1 MKPSSVNLD
10 RLNPNQLK
18 AVKHFEGPILVLAGA
33 GSGKTR
39 VLTTRVAHLISQGI
53 SPLSILAVTF
63 TNKAAEEM
71 RSRVRTLLNE
81 DPHGMWLGTFHALGA
96 RFLRQHGSL
105 LGWTS
110 QFSIYN
116 TQDSVRL
123 VKAISKAIGLDSSR
137 WSPKA
142 LVHGISDLK
151 SQLISPQD
159 FLEEQND
166 GHDMF
171 KRKIADIYPKYQSAL
186 KEQNAFD
193 FDDLLVKPLEMLHA
207 NQRILDNYQSRF
219 EFILVDEFQD
229 TNKAQFEFLRL
240 LSQKHKNL
248 MVVGDDDQSIYGWR
262 GADVK
267 NILEFEQHFC
277 DSQVVK
283 LEQNYRSSGSILA
296 TANAV
301 IQENAKRKGKTLY
314 TEKPSGERITLV
326 ATPGEIDEA
335 RWIADRIEMF
345 LMTGKESTASNIAV
359 LYRTN
364 AQARTFEEVF
374 RRKGLPYQIIGGVR
388 FYERREIQDVL
399 GYLRLISNPKDQVA
413 FERIVNYPRR
423 GIGGKS
429 LERLKDWALSNET
442 GLLESTI
449 EAKNIPGM
457 PKRGAASL
465 VEFGTLIQKYSSIAF
480 STPIGELLGLLV
492 EELDVFSALGIEG
505 PEGEDRANNVREL
518 IAGAHDF
525 MANRVPGSDELINDG
540 FSELDLFLQ
549 EVALIIDIDNHD
561 VSSEKITLMTL
572 HSAKGLEFPT
582 VFISGLEEGL
592 FPLHRAYDT
601 IDELEEE
608 RRLFYVGITRAQDRL
623 LLTRAGRRRR
633 AGEIVHASASTF
645 LKAIPKSLVNRS
657 GNLMDGGKPELHLR
671 SSAVR
676 SAAAEARK
684 NRIFGAGVTENEDYV
699 TEEQEFVE
707 DQEFNQDLP
716 RLVEGER
723 VVHDKFGSGVVRSV
737 SGFGRDLKVAV
748 YFDGAGEKKLL
759 ARYAGLK
766 KDY

>member
-10 RLNPNQLK
+10 RLNPSQLE
-18 AVKHFEGPILVLAGA
+18 AVKHFKGPMLVLAGA

-39 VLTTRVAHLISQGI
+39 VLTTRVAYLISQGI

-63 TNKAAEEM
+63 TNKAAGEM

-105 LGWTS
+105 IGWTS

-123 VKAISKAIGLDSSR
+123 VKAISKSIGLDSSR

-151 SQLISPQD
+151 SQLINPQE
-159 FLEEQND
+159 FLEEQSD
-166 GHDMF
+166 SHDIF
-171 KRKIADIYPKYQSAL
+171 KRKIAHIYPKYQSAL

-193 FDDLLVKPLEMLHA
+193 FDDLLVKPLEILRG
-207 NQRILDNYQSRF
+207 NERLLDNYQSRF

-240 LSQKHKNL
+240 LAEKHKNL

-267 NILEFEQHFC
+267 NILEFEQHFN
-277 DSQVVK
+277 DSQVVR

-301 IQENAKRKGKTLY
+301 IQENTKRKGKTLY

-345 LMTGKESTASNIAV
+345 LMTGKESSASNIAV

-364 AQARTFEEVF
+364 AQARAFEEVF
-374 RRKGLPYQIIGGVR
+374 RRKGLSYQIIGGVR

-399 GYLRLISNPKDQVA
+399 GYLRLISNPRDQVA

-429 LERLKDWALSNET
+429 LEYLKDWAQSNDT
-442 GLLESTI
+442 GLLEGAI
-449 EAKNIPGM
+449 EAENISGM
-457 PKRGAASL
+457 PIRGAASL

-492 EELDVFSALGIEG
+492 EELDIFSALGIEG
-505 PEGEDRANNVREL
+505 PEGEDRADNVREL

-525 MANRVPGSDELINDG
+525 RANWVPESDEFIEDG

-549 EVALIIDIDNHD
+549 EVALIIDIDSHD

-645 LKAIPKSLVNRS
+645 LKAIPKSLINRS
-657 GNLMDGGKPELHLR
+657 GNLGSKPKLHLR
-671 SSAVR
+671 SSTVR
-676 SAAAEARK
+676 SAATEVRK
-684 NRIFGAGVTENEDYV
+684 NSVFGAGVTGNEDYV

-737 SGFGRDLKVAV
+737 SGFGKDLKVAV